1 MNVVRNFNKAIQY
14 IEENLEKE
22 MDITEIAEV
31 AGYAP
36 YHFMRMFSAFTGVGI
51 MEYVR
56 RRRVTKAAEEIQQS
70 NQKIIDI
77 ALKYGYE
84 SPTAF
89 NRAFQ
94 AIHGV
99 SPSRA
104 RKEITKLTSYLPLSL
119 SLTIQGV
126 EKMEY
131 RIETIERFRAVG
143 YKRSYNFKNGENFEK
158 IPLFWKEIFQT
169 GDCHKITA
177 LSSCKPHGI
186 LGIVANL
193 RDHDL
198 DYYIAVSTDQ
208 KTPDGME
215 EISIETQS
223 YAIFPCSMDKI
234 QEVTKRILSEWLPNS
249 EYSHVDNAPELEI
262 YPDEI
267 HCEICIPITKQHI

>member
-22 MDITEIAEV
+22 IGVTQIAKV

-36 YHFMRMFSAFTGVGI
+36 YHFMRMFSAFTGVGV

-70 NQKIIDI
+70 DQKIIDI

-104 RKEITKLTSYLPLSL
+104 RKEATKLTSYLPLSF
-119 SLTIQGV
+119 SLTIEGV

-131 RIETIERFRAVG
+131 RIETIESFRAVG
-143 YKRSYNFKNGENFEK
+143 YKRSFNFKNGENFEK
-158 IPLFWKEIFQT
+158 IPLFWKEIFKH
-169 GDCHKITA
+169 GECHNITA
-177 LSSCKPHGI
+177 LQNGKPQGL
-186 LGIVANL
+186 LGIVGNL
-193 RDHDL
+193 REDDL
-198 DYYIAVSTDQ
+198 DYYIAVSTN
-208 KTPDGME
+208 KKVPDGME
-215 EISIETQS
+215 ELTIATQS
-223 YAIFPCSMDKI
+223 YAIFHCTMDKI
-234 QEVTKRILSEWLPNS
+234 QETTKRILSEWLPNS
-249 EYSHVDNAPELEI
+249 EYTHVDNAPELEI

-267 HCEICIPITKQHI
+267 HCKICIPVKK